1 MASRPAF
8 FLAAL
13 LSLGAVSARGE
24 ETLDLTELIAPL
36 PEVGDYKV
44 FVEADGTWVREE
56 ITAIEPVPGGWRIE
70 KRYVD
75 AEGDSLLGSELVSP
89 GAQAAASYAWG
100 GSGETPPFV
109 AEIASRARVRALSL
123 SAERAVRVSD
133 RWVNSSFVLAPHRY
147 RLRGRQRLAEL
158 GPLETPYASH
168 PEAALVDSR
177 SRVGESFFWFGK
189 AFVNPGYRPTG
200 WADKRQVASWYVEG
214 IGLVGERGV
223 RRSARRGR
231 VRDTLAYEFWLQQG
245 VVRGVSYPPSSP

>member
-1 MASRPAF
+1 MASRLAF

-13 LSLGAVSARGE
+13 LSLGAVTARAG
-24 ETLDLTELIAPL
+24 ETLDLTEFIAPL

-44 FVEADGTWVREE
+44 FVEAGGEWVREE

-75 AEGDSLLGSELVSP
+75 AEGDSLLDFEVVAP

-100 GSGETPPFV
+100 ETGETPPFV
-109 AEIASRARVRALSL
+109 AELASRARVRALSL
-123 SAERAVRVSD
+123 PAERAMRVSD
-133 RWVNSSFVLAPHRY
+133 RWVNSFFVLAPHRY
-147 RLRGRQRLAEL
+147 KLRGHQRLAEL

-200 WADKRQVASWYVEG
+200 WADKRRLASWYVEG

-223 RRSARRGR
+223 RRSAKRGR
-231 VRDTLAYEFWLQQG
+231 VRDVLAYEFWLQEG
-245 VVRGVSYPPSSP
+245 IVRGVSYPPPSP